1 MAGMGDNPL
10 VGEYTK
16 GISKGH
22 SYFVALDRRIKRE
35 KADPKHVVS
44 DLEMGLIRDQ
54 KAFLA
59 RSIALSGLGDF
70 GPKTAFSSVA
80 PRKKS
85 GPKVVKKITQKDG
98 MGAMVLL
105 LQKHFCG

>member
-16 GISKGH
+16 GISKGPG
-22 SYFVALDRRIKRE
+22 YFAALDQRCKRE
-35 KADPKHVVS
+35 KFDPKRIVS

-54 KAFLA
+54 KAFVE
-59 RSIALSGLGDF
+59 RSILQSGLGRF
-70 GPKTAFSSVA
+70 GPKIEAISV
-80 PRKKS
+80 PSKKQKRV
-85 GPKVVKKITQKDG
+85 KVVKINTPESSF
-98 MGAMVLL
+98 AARISL